1 MKILP
6 GDLAA
11 VMENDPAINS
21 EDEAIKYH
29 MGLHVVAM
37 YREAHELWLQG
48 RTEEA
53 MKINYEAHSLTGA
66 DVHPGATIGENFFID
81 HATGIVIGETT
92 IIGNNVMIY
101 QGVTLGGVSTSKG
114 KRHPTLGDN
123 VVIGANASVLGN
135 ITIGNN
141 VRIGAGSVV
150 VKDVPDDCTVVGIP
164 GKIVKMKGVSTHK
177 LEHNDL
183 PDPIKEKFLAME
195 KEIAELKEM
204 IKKLSEQ

>member
-66 DVHPGATIGENFFID
+66 DVHPGATIGKGLYIVHPTSICMTKVRIGENFTIMQNCTLGAKLLGECDFSETPCVGNNVTMY
-81 HATGIVIGETT
+81 ANSIVIG
-92 IIGNNVMIY
+92 NVKVAD
-101 QGVTLGGVSTSKG
+101 GVT
-114 KRHPTLGDN
+114 
-123 VVIGANASVLGN
+123 IGCNSLVLKD
-135 ITIGNN
+135 
-141 VRIGAGSVV
+141 A
-150 VKDVPDDCTVVGIP
+150 DVPNGVYVGCPAYI
-164 GKIVKMKGVSTHK
+164 
-177 LEHNDL
+177 
-183 PDPIKEKFLAME
+183 
-195 KEIAELKEM
+195 
-204 IKKLSEQ
+204 IKKMEN